1 MTTNIYHY
9 RNSSIEICN
18 KNLRLLMDPWINSAN
33 LGSWA
38 GCNAKKFFNKKTKIQ
53 TIDFIYISHLHSDHF
68 DIKLLKYLK
77 KIQKKKFKIIIKK
90 FRDNRLKKKFL
101 VIIF

>member
-38 GCNAKKFFNKKTKIQ
+38 GCNAKKFFNKK
-53 TIDFIYISHLHSDHF
+53 
-68 DIKLLKYLK
+68 
-77 KIQKKKFKIIIKK
+77 
-90 FRDNRLKKKFL
+90 N
-101 VIIF
+101 